1 MPTNDEI
8 VRQRQCD
15 IRREIDRR
23 AIALKAVSFD
33 SGIPYE
39 TLLTYF
45 PNPEGARKPAM
56 IPASAVYAILAGK
69 ALPGDLM
76 SVLLPAGW
84 QLIQVPEEVDH
95 DEIERAARDYLSE
108 KGLAHRTDSP
118 AGRDIAACEDNRLRV
133 KATRLRAVAA

>member
-1 MPTNDEI
+1 MPTADEI

-23 AIALKAVSFD
+23 AIALKAVAFD

-56 IPASAVYAILAGK
+56 MPMSAVYSILEKK
-69 ALPGDLM
+69 ALPADLV
-76 SVLLPAGW
+76 SLLLPVGW
-84 QLIQVPEEVDH
+84 LLVNVPEEVDH
-95 DEIERAARDYLSE
+95 DEVEHACRDYLAE

-118 AGRDIAACEDNRLRV
+118 AGRDIAACEDNRLRT
-133 KATRLRAVAA
+133 KAARLRAVA

>member
-1 MPTNDEI
+1 MPDANDI

-23 AIALKAVSFD
+23 GIALKAVAFD

-45 PNPEGARKPAM
+45 PNPEGARKPAVM
-56 IPASAVYAILAGK
+56 PVSAVYAILHGK
-69 ALPGDLM
+69 ALPGDLV
-76 SVLLPAGW
+76 SLLLPSGW

-95 DEIERAARDYLSE
+95 DEVERACREFLDE
-108 KGLAHRTDSP
+108 KGKAHRVDSP
-118 AGRDIAACEDNRLRV
+118 AGRDIAACEDGKLRT
-133 KATRLRAVAA
+133 KAARLRAVA